1 MTPWKKESMK
11 VLKMRIASNNSLFQ
25 KVFETAVY
33 TLELPQLE
41 TEEFTENMLFDAQ
54 KGILELPG
62 HRDKHKIVPYF

>member
-25 KVFETAVY
+25 KVSETAVY
-33 TLELPQLE
+33 ALELPQLE

-54 KGILELPG
+54 SKKREYWSY
-62 HRDKHKIVPYF
+62 RDIEINTR